1 MTSVQQTCILIISSL
16 LPSIQLKGMQGGG
29 EGRKEKK
36 KVLCINVTN
45 VGLQKVLYYTSGTF
59 FFFFFKLSS
68 FPMEGFHCRGQSAI
82 GVDQWEAYEL

>member
-1 MTSVQQTCILIISSL
+1 MQQTCILIISSL

-45 VGLQKVLYYTSGTF
+45 VG
-59 FFFFFKLSS
+59 
-68 FPMEGFHCRGQSAI
+68 
-82 GVDQWEAYEL
+82 